1 MERNEVIQQLGTY
14 TYLAVLEGKKTQEYP
29 VELIKEAIKLLGKET
44 DNGGNG

>member
-1 MERNEVIQQLGTY
+1 MSKDEVIQQLGTY

-29 VELIKEAIKLLGKET
+29 VELIKEAIKLLGEET